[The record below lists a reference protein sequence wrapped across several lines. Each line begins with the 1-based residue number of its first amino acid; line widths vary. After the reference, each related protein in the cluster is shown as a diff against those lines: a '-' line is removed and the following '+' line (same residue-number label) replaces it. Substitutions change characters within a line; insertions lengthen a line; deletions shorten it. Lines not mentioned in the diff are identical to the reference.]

1 MNKDLLSLLYGTH
14 RKAKKV
20 KTDQDG
26 ENIAIYELNDKIY
39 IRTNSDLIFSAP
51 SSVAKLG
58 DRSVYEI
65 GKTRSINLSQ
75 NGKTM
80 IVKILR

>member
-1 MNKDLLSLLYGTH
+1 M
-14 RKAKKV
+14 
-20 KTDQDG
+20 
-26 ENIAIYELNDKIY
+26 Y
-39 IRTNSDLIFSAP
+39 IRTNYDLIFSAP
-51 SSVAKLG
+51 RSVVKLG